1 MSWGGA
7 PGAQSTV
14 SMVRKSVSASNLW
27 GSGTLGAGAGSA
39 AATAASAG
47 GADNHSEP
55 RALGDVV
62 VPLVLWDRP
71 PRVTVS
77 CMHVAYLPRSQPSQ
91 NSNASNTSG
100 KRGNLAATRRSSS
113 TSTDCRAGKGVLSAK
128 PGRKS
133 VGEFNFNSIEAALV
147 DDGDGDD
154 TDDDAPGDDTS
165 FQLGVFVGT
174 VDGIVLYWLFEEDVV
189 VQVNLLIFADAAA
202 VDCSGGADASQAIG
216 APIQGIASGVDEWGQ
231 STLVSISREGAVARW
246 LLPNGVCSSA
256 NATLA
261 RELAPVKGLE
271 MFCNNRYAV
280 AFSDESRIMILDTW
294 KMALLYCVD
303 TAQEQIR
310 RSIAVGELKMAA
322 GRPDTT
328 GTSGIYGRRAVNTA
342 APSFSGAGT
351 AGDRSFPS
359 PHHDISGSER
369 SAQLA
374 YPQNGVQGGASSS
387 ASADTDQLPMGSSRA
402 VLNAMQAA
410 SFPHSTRISAP
421 IPQVWD
427 SIVISLGTEGL
438 VKCFVWAKPRGV
450 NTSGSSGS
458 QWLQQ
463 SCWILSWADDAHDI
477 TCSQSTSLKDGD
489 NMNPQT
495 ALMRSIKTSYFPV
508 SIQLS
513 PNAAFALC
521 IWRSKWIVLK
531 RKWLCD
537 LDSTTSS
544 STSHLRGGSARSKP
558 KVRGVSCRVVPGHL
572 VRDTSDDSSGQIDKS
587 IQWEDGR
594 FLTDSQVILW
604 TSSGHAFTFQ
614 LPWNGNRGAI
624 GKDGGKF
631 FIFTKDH
638 DQLVPRS
645 SCKVLMEV
653 EKFQRVGYMNEC
665 GCCSQS
671 SCERP
676 TKFPSPSHPSGGAR
690 LSGFTSCVIP
700 ASVASYQTGLTG
712 KQSQTQSTAPNFRLV
727 HTCGRGSVAFW
738 RVSTGNSTAPGKYAG
753 NGALDPVD
761 TPRFFYLKDGFAL
774 PDQNEEHPHHEGQSR
789 RPDNR
794 LSLSHLIV
802 ARDAVQSSCTYEVAR
817 RAGVRRGRR
826 RMRHELH
833 DTVSGG
839 GSTPASI
846 AASVLANALAPVTGR
861 LSQTTSTPV
870 DAGSLNSAARS
881 GDAEKVLRYL
891 LDVPVQVNGYSDGSI
906 TFQLLGSGR
915 RDGEMHTSADNGS
928 SQDVCTGAL
937 VALSAHRGKV
947 TALAHCYWP
956 APPSNGAN
964 LPLLLSS
971 ALRRGSIGEAGSSR
985 SGGRPGANDRLSTP
999 TLTRRGSFTQSS
1011 SCLATDKNPFYRSR
1025 FPSATTSPATRRS
1038 SSSRNLKAGL
1048 SVDTTSPAAVPTSA
1062 SAPSS
1067 PRAGIKMGRNG
1078 QPLEGVTI
1086 LVFSGGQDGVLK
1098 VIELSLIPSGN
1109 SFECEANVIQHFR
1122 NHRGAIEQISVSPLR
1137 HTTDDWEAAFPDRLI
1152 GTVGADYKL
1161 VVYAPVYTQNPSCPG
1176 PRNPGTVA
1184 GKLGLEFE
1192 CVFEFAQHPDAIHW
1206 VEWHLER
1213 GFVHVECE
1221 DRMVY
1226 VWNINTGILERSLP
1240 SALLNGGG
1248 NAAAIGGDVDVPSG
1262 LRVTESSL
1270 PVDCSKLSVGD
1281 TSVHFLRYK
1290 ILQCAEH
1297 IKASWRNFFEV
1308 CGDRDDS
1315 VGLALAEL
1323 NPGQTVSRS
1332 PYAIGSIEL
1341 LLLSFLLSWGASP
1354 EIDQA
1359 CRALLGIDA
1368 PNVLHSF
1375 ALEAQPGAITLPIP
1389 WKSMPPPRRD
1399 KQLSSSSSATFDFA
1413 RHWQHSSA
1421 MSANLALGI
1430 VSLCMNLM
1438 EHRYTKTGKDMDGQ
1452 SAEGLPTSPRNKEE
1466 FHVLWSQI
1474 ITQHSVV
1481 LPDYVP
1487 RFREPELESLAKFGF
1502 DSCEYTQLAARTLL
1516 NGVIKRLT
1524 PAARSSISAEFAAK
1538 LHCELARL
1546 ETETGSKISGGG
1558 SSGSVSDSAL
1568 VVDRLGS
1575 LVILLSMIGTCY
1587 PGEIAPSTAREVC
1600 GILVHLLRSPA
1611 HYVAFVAAELLTK
1624 GLMLFRPHLLDLSS
1638 LVCQLLLLDM
1648 REKQRDAAASTDDKG
1663 GSGAAVNHDARV
1675 LASGGSNAALS
1686 LLVELGACESAF
1698 VLTLLQQEMN
1708 SNDRPQGYHECVLLY
1723 LTELINT
1730 HYLLMFRHLPAVVDT
1745 IMCCLD
1751 PTKPDRR
1758 RRCLPLS
1765 TRCLQNLVR
1774 RFPMVDFHRETQR
1787 LAVGTMEAVILIYD
1801 LRTATKWR
1809 VLDGHSS
1816 AVSAVSFRTDGQIL
1830 VSYAA
1835 REGSVR
1841 WWNSGNAGLFGGMLK
1856 MHQSC
1861 LKEHKLDVLTSV
1873 ASAPALSGGASAD
1886 LKQVIQTCRFH
1897 FLALKVS
1904 PESPTAALATAAGN
1918 QGEGK
1923 TKTILRLTREDASQ
1937 VQFLL

>member
-1 MSWGGA
+1 MSWAAA
-7 PGAQSTV
+7 PSAQSTV
-14 SMVRKSVSASNLW
+14 AMVRKSVSGSTLW
-27 GSGTLGAGAGSA
+27 GGAALGTSASAGSA
-39 AATAASAG
+39 AVTAAASSAG
-47 GADNHSEP
+47 AADSDGES
-55 RALGDVV
+55 RVLGDVV

-71 PRVTVS
+71 PRVTAS
-77 CMHVAYLPRSQPSQ
+77 SMHVAFLPRSQPSQ
-91 NSNASNTSG
+91 NSNAGG
-100 KRGNLAATRRSSS
+100 KQGAPAGARRSSS
-113 TSTDCRAGKGVLSAK
+113 TRTDCRASAGLASTK

-133 VGEFNFNSIEAALV
+133 IGAFNFNSIEAALV
-147 DDGDGDD
+147 DDDD
-154 TDDDAPGDDTS
+154 TDDDALGDDTS
-165 FQLGVFVGT
+165 FQLGVFIGT
-174 VDGIVLYWLFEEDVV
+174 DDGVVLYWLFEEDVV
-189 VQVNLLIFADAAA
+189 VQVNMLIFADAVSTDA
-202 VDCSGGADASQAIG
+202 SGGADASQAIG
-216 APIQGIASGVDEWGQ
+216 APIHGIATGVDEWGQ
-231 STLVSISREGAVARW
+231 STLVTVSREGAVARW

-261 RELAPVKGLE
+261 RELAPVKGLK

-280 AFSDESRIMILDTW
+280 AFSDESRIMILDSW

-322 GRPDTT
+322 GRPNGADTGGVQSRKVVSST
-328 GTSGIYGRRAVNTA
+328 R
-342 APSFSGAGT
+342 PSA
-351 AGDRSFPS
+351 
-359 PHHDISGSER
+359 SGSGNAGGLDAEHLTQA
-369 SAQLA
+369 SQS
-374 YPQNGVQGGASSS
+374 GVMSS
-387 ASADTDQLPMGSSRA
+387 ASMDTDQLPMGSSRA
-402 VLNAMQAA
+402 ALNAMQAT
-410 SFPHSTRISAP
+410 SSPHSTRSP
-421 IPQVWD
+421 SPSPQVWD
-427 SIVISLGTEGL
+427 SLVISLGTEGL

-450 NTSGSSGS
+450 NTLGSSGS

-513 PNAAFALC
+513 PNAGFVLC

-537 LDSTTSS
+537 LDSPTSS
-544 STSHLRGGSARSKP
+544 STGHLRGGVTRFKP
-558 KVRGVSCRVVPGHL
+558 KVRGVSCRSVPGQL
-572 VRDTSDDSSGQIDKS
+572 VRDASENSAEEIDMS
-587 IQWEDGR
+587 IQWDDGR
-594 FLTDSQVILW
+594 FLSDTQVILW

-614 LPWNGNRGAI
+614 LPSTGNGGEAA

-645 SCKVLMEV
+645 SCKVLVEV
-653 EKFQRVGYMNEC
+653 DKFQRVGFMNEC
-665 GCCSQS
+665 QCCG
-671 SCERP
+671 EARDA
-676 TKFPSPSHPSGGAR
+676 SPSKVTSLSHTRAGR
-690 LSGFTSCVIP
+690 LSGFTSCVVP
-700 ASVASYQTGLTG
+700 GSTASSGTRPTN
-712 KQSQTQSTAPNFRLV
+712 KQLQARSIAPNFRLV
-727 HTCGRGSVAFW
+727 HTCARGSVAFW
-738 RVSTGNSTAPGKYAG
+738 RVSASNSVASDKDAKTGMPAAN
-753 NGALDPVD
+753 DPVEP
-761 TPRFFYLKDGFAL
+761 PRFFYLQDGFSL
-774 PDQNEEHPHHEGQSR
+774 PARDEDHPRPEQASR
-789 RPDNR
+789 QPDKH
-794 LSLSHLIV
+794 LCLSHLIV
-802 ARDAVQSSCTYEVAR
+802 ARDTAQSSYTYEVAL
-817 RAGVRRGRR
+817 RAGVRRRR
-826 RMRHELH
+826 QRLRHELH
-833 DTVSGG
+833 DAASGSS
-839 GSTPASI
+839 STTAAT

-861 LSQTTSTPV
+861 LGQPFSTSV
-870 DAGSLNSAARS
+870 DTGVVFSSARP
-881 GDAEKVLRYL
+881 GGYEKSNRYL
-891 LDVPVQVNGYSDGSI
+891 LDVPVLLKGFSDGSI
-906 TFQLLGSGR
+906 TFQLLGSGGR
-915 RDGEMHTSADNGS
+915 AGEASSRDGHDDCLTAI
-928 SQDVCTGAL
+928 
-937 VALSAHRGKV
+937 SAHRGKV

-956 APPSNGAN
+956 QPPSSEDN
-964 LPLLLSS
+964 LSLLLSS
-971 ALRRGSIGEAGSSR
+971 ALRRGNIGDAASSR
-985 SGGRPGANDRLSTP
+985 LGGRTGASGRSTNP
-999 TLTRRGSFTQSS
+999 TLTRRGSFTQALP
-1011 SCLATDKNPFYRSR
+1011 CLATDKNPFYRSR
-1025 FPSATTSPATRRS
+1025 FPSAPSATATRRS
-1038 SSSRNLKAGL
+1038 SSSRNLKAEL
-1048 SVDTTSPAAVPTSA
+1048 SVDTTSLVAVPLSA

-1067 PRAGIKMGRNG
+1067 PRAGIPATRNG
-1078 QPLEGVTI
+1078 QPLGDLTV

-1098 VIELSLIPSGN
+1098 VIELTLTPSGR
-1109 SFECEANVIQHFR
+1109 SFECEVNVIQHFR
-1122 NHRGAIEQISVSPLR
+1122 NHRGAIEQISVSPVR
-1137 HTTDDWEAAFPDRLI
+1137 HTTDEWEVAFPDRLI

-1161 VVYAPVYTQNPSCPG
+1161 VIYAPVYAQNPSCPG
-1176 PRNPGTVA
+1176 ARTPGA
-1184 GKLGLEFE
+1184 ASGRLGLEFE
-1192 CVFEFAQHPDAIHW
+1192 CVFEFTQHPDAILY

-1213 GFVHVECE
+1213 GFVHAECE
-1221 DRMVY
+1221 DGMVY
-1226 VWNINTGILERSLP
+1226 VWNINTGILERAMP

-1248 NAAAIGGDVDVPSG
+1248 NASAIVDDGDLASNLQVA
-1262 LRVTESSL
+1262 ESSS
-1270 PVDCSKLSVGD
+1270 PVDCSKLCIGD
-1281 TSVHFLRYK
+1281 TSVHCLRYK

-1297 IKASWRNFFEV
+1297 IKANWRIFFEV
-1308 CGDRDDS
+1308 CGDFDDDS
-1315 VGLALAEL
+1315 ELAGA
-1323 NPGQTVSRS
+1323 GTDRDRRSTRS
-1332 PYAIGSIEL
+1332 PYAIGSVEL

-1354 EIDQA
+1354 DIDQA
-1359 CRALLGIDA
+1359 CRDLLGIEA
-1368 PNVLHSF
+1368 PSVLHSF
-1375 ALEAQPGAITLPIP
+1375 ALEAVPGAITLPIP
-1389 WKSMPPPRRD
+1389 WKSTPRPR
-1399 KQLSSSSSATFDFA
+1399 SSGLALGSPSGTFDFA

-1421 MSANLALGI
+1421 MSANLALGV

-1438 EHRYTKTGKDMDGQ
+1438 EHRYTKSGKDVDGQ

-1516 NGVIKRLT
+1516 NGVIKRLSS
-1524 PAARSSISAEFAAK
+1524 AARATISAEYAAK
-1538 LHCELARL
+1538 LHLELARL
-1546 ETETGSKISGGG
+1546 ETESGSKIAGGG
-1558 SSGSVSDSAL
+1558 ASGNVTNSAL

-1587 PGEIAPSTAREVC
+1587 PGEIAPATAREVC
-1600 GILVHLLRSPA
+1600 DILVHLLRSPA
-1611 HYVAFVAAELLTK
+1611 HNVAFVAAELLTK

-1638 LVCQLLLLDM
+1638 LVCQLLFLDM
-1648 REKQRDAAASTDDKG
+1648 REKQRDTSAATG
-1663 GSGAAVNHDARV
+1663 GGGVAVNHDARV

-1686 LLVELGACESAF
+1686 LLVELGACETAF
-1698 VLTLLQQEMN
+1698 VLTLLQHEMN
-1708 SNDRPQGYHECVLLY
+1708 SNDRPQGYRECVLLY

-1816 AVSAVSFRTDGQIL
+1816 AVSAVSFRADGQIL

-1873 ASAPALSGGASAD
+1873 ASAPAMSGGASAD

-1904 PESPTAALATAAGN
+1904 PESPTAALAASGAGN
-1918 QGEGK
+1918 QPEAK
-1923 TKTILRLTREDASQ
+1923 TKTVLRLTREDASQ